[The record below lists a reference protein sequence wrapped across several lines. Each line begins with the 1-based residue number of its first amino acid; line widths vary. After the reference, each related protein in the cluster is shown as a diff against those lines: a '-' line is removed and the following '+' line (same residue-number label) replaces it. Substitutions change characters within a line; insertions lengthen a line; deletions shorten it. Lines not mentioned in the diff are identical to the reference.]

1 VNEKPERAEQQN
13 RRGRV
18 VNLLLNVVVLL
29 LLGAGVCL
37 TVEFGLQLLGQH
49 FHI

>member
-1 VNEKPERAEQQN
+1 MNEEPERTEQQN
-13 RRGRV
+13 RRGRA

-29 LLGAGVCL
+29 LLGAGVWL
-37 TVEFGLQLLGQH
+37 TVEFSLQVLGQH

>member
-1 VNEKPERAEQQN
+1 VNEKPKRAEQQN

-18 VNLLLNVVVLL
+18 VNLLLNVVVL